1 MRHFVRAGLYRQRRS
16 GSLCDAHQTT
26 ITKLKTKTKKQ
37 RAAKALAAL
46 DHHAAE
52 TTTLLLVRHGETSF
66 NAEGRLQGQL
76 FPGPSLTQEGAAQA
90 RAMGAALASLPP
102 PAAIYASDLARAVET
117 ATAIAA
123 AFPAPPPPLTQI
135 PSLRERDV
143 GRLLEG
149 VRRAEA
155 PSIAPEAFAA
165 LRRSA
170 HDPSLPLPGG
180 GESLEAVAQ
189 RVGTALLDIAR
200 AHPGEVVVV
209 VSHGGAIHAARRYA
223 EGAGGGGGGSG
234 SSGGGPLPNGALCE
248 FRVHAGLAVE
258 EQQSLNGTVAR
269 CPGGQWR
276 KGWAIAR
283 WGDCCLLGQRAAQAG
298 TEGGG
303 ADAG

>member
-1 MRHFVRAGLYRQRRS
+1 
-16 GSLCDAHQTT
+16 
-26 ITKLKTKTKKQ
+26 
-37 RAAKALAAL
+37 
-46 DHHAAE
+46 
-52 TTTLLLVRHGETSF
+52 
-66 NAEGRLQGQL
+66 
-76 FPGPSLTQEGAAQA
+76 
-90 RAMGAALASLPP
+90 MGAALASSSQAA
-102 PAAIYASDLARAVET
+102 PAAIYCSDLARAVET

-123 AFPAPPPPLTQI
+123 AFPAPPPALTQL

-180 GESLEAVAQ
+180 GESLNSVAQ

-200 AHPGEVVVV
+200 AHPGEAVVV

-223 EGAGGGGGGSG
+223 EGVGGGGSG
-234 SSGGGPLPNGALCE
+234 SSAGVPLPNGALCE
-248 FRVHAGLAVE
+248 FRVHARLAAE
-258 EQQSLNGTVAR
+258 EQQSSNGTVAR

-276 KGWAIAR
+276 RGWAIAR